1 MNKRYKLYQE
11 IGSGGMGVVYRAKDR
26 LTQKIVALKRLHV
39 PVEFLQFMS
48 ISSSKNILESLAHEF
63 QILASIRHPN
73 IISVLDFGFDNKQNP
88 FLVMELVEDAA
99 TIIEGGRDL
108 TFDQQLS
115 LVIQLLEALSYLH
128 RRGIIHRDLKAD
140 NVLISNGQ
148 VKVLDFGLSV
158 GRNEA
163 VAIEGTL
170 GYISPEVLQGQPVT
184 EFADLYAVGVIIYEL
199 MTGVL
204 PFYNGDIETMT
215 DLIIYQ
221 SPSLETLPSK
231 IRPVVE
237 RLLSKNPADRYRSS
251 TEVIEVL
258 SNLVGKT
265 VEETASIRD
274 SFLQA
279 APFVGREYELS
290 QLLTAL
296 DDAQQGK
303 GSTWLIGGESGIG
316 KSRILQEVRI
326 QALIQNVQVLHGQGV
341 SGGGL
346 AYHLWRDVMRRAI
359 FNADLTELE
368 MSILKEIIPDIEV
381 LLDRKVPDAPLLEG
395 SASQHRLMQT
405 ILDVLKRPGQPLVLM
420 LEDLQWAVES
430 LQLVAQIT
438 PLIQPLPILIVGSYR
453 VEDNRH
459 LPEEIPG
466 AKTLLLERLTED
478 QITELSVSILG
489 QAGTK
494 PQVVDLLQRETEGN
508 IFFLIEVIRSLAE
521 DAGKLTDIGRFTLPK
536 SIFSGG
542 VQQVIRERL
551 ARIPQ
556 EYQPILKLAAVNGRQ
571 LNLDVLERLT
581 ENINLQQFLTVA
593 SNAAVLEV
601 RNEQWRFV
609 HDKLRETLIQ
619 SLNDSEKR
627 AFNRRIAETLEEIYP
642 QDDALAPLLVEYWHQ
657 AEEATKEAHY
667 ALIVV
672 KQSAITSNFM
682 EGNRVAQRALENL
695 SEDHPLYAQ
704 LLLATANL
712 GMFLGKVT
720 EVRTR
725 YEKCL
730 QIADSREDF
739 KLRADA
745 LYGIG
750 TAMMRANDNLNAQN
764 AFQQSKQIYEQI
776 NDRKGI
782 ARSLNILGMLASLAA
797 EYQQAQMYRLESLAI
812 FREINDQQGIGNIL
826 NNLGAIAADLGNY
839 DQALAYHQESLEV
852 RQAIGDRY
860 GIGMSLSNIGM
871 LYARKQEV
879 AKAQDFFERGL
890 QLYREIG
897 YQSGIAWIFDELGQL
912 ETNKGNLSL
921 AINHYEASLAIR
933 KETED
938 LDGVAWSEK
947 NLGYA
952 MVGLGDY
959 RTALAR
965 FQRSLELWGDHG
977 DQMGCIESMS
987 GIVYVNICLGE
998 IDTARNTLIK
1008 TIDLAASGH
1017 YTPLLVDLLAL
1028 ATILYLNIG
1037 KIDRSVQIAHVV
1049 QSHFEEGSVI
1059 TKNYFTKIMDD
1070 PNFSQ
1075 LKSQTPMK
1083 YNLVSS
1089 LTSIQAELK
1098 TFAAS
1103 N

>member
-1 MNKRYKLYQE
+1 MNKRYMLYEE
-11 IGSGGMGVVYRAKDR
+11 IGSGGMGIVYRAKDR
-26 LTQKIVALKRLHV
+26 LTQQIVALKRLHV

-48 ISSSKNILESLAHEF
+48 ISSSKNIFESLAHEF
-63 QILASIRHPN
+63 EILASIRHPN
-73 IISVLDFGFDNKQNP
+73 IISVLDFGFDNKRNP
-88 FLVMELVEDAA
+88 FLSMELVEDAA
-99 TIIEGGRDL
+99 TIIDAGRNL
-108 TFDQQLS
+108 TFDQQVS

-128 RRGIIHRDLKAD
+128 RRGIIHRDLKPD
-140 NVLISNGQ
+140 NVLISKGQ

-170 GYISPEVLQGQPVT
+170 GYISPEVLQDQPVT
-184 EFADLYAVGVIIYEL
+184 EVADLYAVGVIIYEL
-199 MTGVL
+199 MTGKL
-204 PFYNGDIETMT
+204 PFYNGDIKKMT
-215 DLIIYQ
+215 DLIVYQ
-221 SPSLETLPSK
+221 RPMLDELPEK

-237 RLLSKNPADRYRSS
+237 RLLSKNPQDRYSS
-251 TEVIEVL
+251 SVEVIEVL
-258 SNLVGKT
+258 SNLVGQP

-290 QLLTAL
+290 QLLAAL

-303 GSTWLIGGESGIG
+303 GTTWLIGGESGIG

-326 QALIQNVQVLHGQGV
+326 QALIQNVQVLHGQGI

-346 AYHLWRDVMRRAI
+346 AYHLWRDIMRRAI

-395 SASQHRLMQT
+395 SASQHRLIQT
-405 ILDVLKRPGQPLVLM
+405 ILDVLKRPGQPLLLI

-438 PLIQPLPILIVGSYR
+438 PLIQSLPILIVGSYR
-453 VEDNRH
+453 IEDNRH
-459 LPEEIPG
+459 LPEQIPD

-478 QITELSVSILG
+478 QIAELSVSILG
-489 QAGTK
+489 EAGTK

-508 IFFLIEVIRSLAE
+508 IFFLVEVIRSLAE

-542 VQQVIRERL
+542 VQQVIRDRL

-556 EYQPILKLAAVNGRQ
+556 EYQPILKLAALNGRQ
-571 LNLDVLERLT
+571 LNLDVLARLT

-593 SNAAVLEV
+593 SNSAVLEV
-601 RNEQWRFV
+601 RNDQWRFV

-619 SLNDSEKR
+619 SLNDGEKR
-627 AFNRRIAETLEEIYP
+627 AFNRQIAETLEEIYP
-642 QDDALAPLLVEYWHQ
+642 QDDTLAPLLVEYWHQ

-667 ALIVV
+667 ALVVV

-682 EGNRVAQRALENL
+682 EGNRVAQRALDKL
-695 SEDHPLYAQ
+695 SEDQPLYGQ

-712 GMFLGKVT
+712 EMFLGKVT
-720 EVRTR
+720 EARTR

-730 QIADSREDF
+730 QIADARADF
-739 KLRADA
+739 KLCADA
-745 LYGIG
+745 LHGIG
-750 TAMMRANDNLNAQN
+750 TAMMRSNDNLNAQTS
-764 AFQQSKQIYEQI
+764 FQESKQLYEQI
-776 NDRKGI
+776 NDRKGV
-782 ARSLNILGMLASLAA
+782 ARSLNMLGMLASLAG
-797 EYQQAQMYRLESLAI
+797 EFQQAQTYRLQSLAI

-826 NNLGAIAADLGNY
+826 NNLGAIATDIGDY
-839 DQALAYHQESLEV
+839 EQALVYHEESLKV
-852 RQAIGDRY
+852 RQAVGDRY
-860 GIGMSLSNIGM
+860 GIGMSLSNLGM
-871 LYARKQEV
+871 LYALKQEIV
-879 AKAQDFFERGL
+879 KAQDFFERGL

-897 YQSGIAWIFDELGQL
+897 YQSGIAWIFDEMGQL
-912 ETNKGNLSL
+912 EINQGNLSL

-952 MVGLGDY
+952 MLGLGDY
-959 RTALAR
+959 QTALER

-977 DQMGCIESMS
+977 DQMGCIESLS
-987 GIVYVNICLGE
+987 GIVYVHICLGE
-998 IDTARNTLIK
+998 IDIARDTLIK
-1008 TIDLAASGH
+1008 TIDIANSAS
-1017 YTPLLVDLLAL
+1017 YTPLLIDLLAL
-1028 ATILYLNIG
+1028 ATILYLNVG
-1037 KIDRSVQIAHVV
+1037 KINQSVQIAHIV
-1049 QSHFEEGSVI
+1049 QSHFKEGSVI
-1059 TKNYFTKIMDD
+1059 TKNYFSKIMDD
-1070 PNFSQ
+1070 PAFAQ
-1075 LKSQTPMK
+1075 VRTQTPTQ

-1089 LTSIQAELK
+1089 LTSIGAELK
-1098 TFAAS
+1098 NFTAS